1 MSRHRIPFRMH
12 RSGWII
18 PAFCAFIGIH
28 ICGFGWRLGLPAGA
42 LMVGSLLLHE
52 EGHMLAATALGVPVR
67 EFGLCMGGAYIRR
80 APARCRR
87 DEVLISAAGPLL
99 NLCLVLP
106 LVFLPRIGG
115 QIALCNLV
123 LGIVNL
129 IPFPSSDGLRILRML
144 GSEHTRLVSTD
155 GNRFSLV
162 KLSGASAESLAIL
175 IPRAAIEPLMALT
188 GAGGANEIA
197 VAVDDTRICLSGGA
211 RQLAARRVT
220 GNFPNYEAVLPTG
233 QGTQRRPPTLAARDR
248 AYSSVRLFPQE
259 ELRKDG

>member
-1 MSRHRIPFRMH
+1 MH

-28 ICGFGWRLGLPAGA
+28 ICGFGWLLGLPAGA

-67 EFGLCMGGAYIRR
+67 EFGLCLGGAYTWR
-80 APARCRR
+80 ASARCRR

-129 IPFPSSDGLRILRML
+129 VPFPSSDGLRILRML
-144 GSEHTRLVSTD
+144 RPQHTRLVSTD

-162 KLSGASAESLAIL
+162 ELPGASAELLAIL
-175 IPRAAIEPLMALT
+175 IPRTAIEPLMALT
-188 GAGGANEIA
+188 GAGGAN
-197 VAVDDTRICLSGGA
+197 
-211 RQLAARRVT
+211 
-220 GNFPNYEAVLPTG
+220 
-233 QGTQRRPPTLAARDR
+233 
-248 AYSSVRLFPQE
+248 
-259 ELRKDG
+259 

>member
-18 PAFCAFIGIH
+18 PVLCAFIGIY
-28 ICGFGWRLGLPAGA
+28 ICGLGWRLGLPAGL

-52 EGHMLAATALGVPVR
+52 EGHILAATALGVPVR
-67 EFGLCMGGAYIRR
+67 EIGLCMGGAYTRR

-87 DEVLISAAGPLL
+87 DEVIISAAGPLL

-129 IPFPSSDGLRILRML
+129 VPFPSSDGLHILRML
-144 GSEHTRLVSTD
+144 GPEHSRLVSTD
-155 GNRFSLV
+155 GNRLSLV
-162 KLSGASAESLAIL
+162 ELPGASAESQAIL
-175 IPRAAIEPLMALT
+175 IQRTAIEPLMALT

-197 VAVDDTRICLSGGA
+197 VASTTHAPAS
-211 RQLAARRVT
+211 AAAPDNCRRA
-220 GNFPNYEAVLPTG
+220 E
-233 QGTQRRPPTLAARDR
+233 
-248 AYSSVRLFPQE
+248 
-259 ELRKDG
+259 